1 MLGLRAGRAVP
12 IKATKPGTETRRQ
25 QCVAGDTFRGLAV
38 ADLTQAAVARASR
51 CDIER
56 RRRRSPVRRG
66 TAGRYPQAERRAAPA
81 RGLPRFGMLKILA
94 VDDLHDHAE
103 TLVLLC
109 EALGHVARV
118 AFDGGEAVEIAGQFD
133 PDVVFLDLDMPV
145 LDGIKAARAIREI
158 RCARRRVLVAL
169 TGRTEFRFRHSAEV
183 AGFDA
188 YMTKP
193 VDIDSLVE
201 FIDRTDRDRR
211 LQITAAM
218 PSL

>member
-1 MLGLRAGRAVP
+1 
-12 IKATKPGTETRRQ
+12 
-25 QCVAGDTFRGLAV
+25 
-38 ADLTQAAVARASR
+38 
-51 CDIER
+51 
-56 RRRRSPVRRG
+56 
-66 TAGRYPQAERRAAPA
+66 
-81 RGLPRFGMLKILA
+81 MLKILA

-118 AFDGGEAVEIAGQFD
+118 AFDGGEAVETARQFD

-158 RCARRRVLVAL
+158 HGCRQRILVAL
-169 TGRTEFRFRHSAEV
+169 TGRTELCFRQSAEV

-193 VDIDSLVE
+193 VDIDVLVE

-211 LQITAAM
+211 LQAGAA
-218 PSL
+218 S